1 MQRFSP
7 WWLLAWLIPLYGTPQ
22 AFSTELRLAQAPA
35 AEAPRPLQP
44 SIAPEAPAA
53 APAAPAGPPPHLA
66 LLLPLNSPSFAR
78 AADVVRQG
86 FLVAEKNQASALPV
100 RVYGTTDAT
109 PEILAAYRRAVEDG
123 AALVVG
129 PLTRSAVSALAASN
143 GVNVPTLALNVAEG
157 EVPVPANLH
166 TLSLQVEAEAQQVAR
181 FAAGEGLK
189 SAVLVSGESAIEKRM
204 LQSFADEWSRQGG
217 DIAMEYVFTGDTAA
231 LPALRRKINELPF
244 TIVFLALEGP
254 NARLV
259 APFLDP
265 ATPAYAT
272 SQVFSGNSSTLAN
285 YDLNGIRF
293 LDMPWMVQPDHMAVM
308 VYRRPDPPLAAE
320 LERLYALGID
330 AYRLAQ
336 ALLRNPGSGEL
347 PRLDGVTGRISPAR
361 DQHFR
366 RELVPARFRDGQAQ
380 VQEIPA
386 GAR

>member
-1 MQRFSP
+1 M
-7 WWLLAWLIPLYGTPQ
+7 IPLYGTPQ
-22 AFSTELRLAQAPA
+22 AFSTELRLAQTPA
-35 AEAPRPLQP
+35 AEAPRPQQP
-44 SIAPEAPAA
+44 ATAPEASAPAA
-53 APAAPAGPPPHLA
+53 APAAPPGPPPHLA

-78 AADVVRQG
+78 AADVVRRG
-86 FLVAEKNQASALPV
+86 FVAAEKAQASALPV
-100 RVYGTTDAT
+100 RVYGTTDAA
-109 PEILAAYRRAVEDG
+109 PEILAVYQRAVEDG

-143 GVNVPTLALNVAEG
+143 DVKVPTLALNVTES
-157 EVPVPANLH
+157 EVRVPGNLY
-166 TLSLQVEAEAQQVAR
+166 TFSLQVEAEARQVAQ

-189 SAVLVSGESAIEKRM
+189 SAVLVGGESPIEKRM

-217 DIAMEYVFTGDTAA
+217 DIAMEYVFAGDTGA
-231 LPALRRKINELPF
+231 LPALRRKINDLPY
-244 TIVFLALEGP
+244 TIVFLALEGA

-265 ATPAYAT
+265 ATPTYAT
-272 SQVFSGNSSTLAN
+272 SQVFSGNSSILAN
-285 YDLNGIRF
+285 YDLNGIQF

-308 VYRRPDPPLAAE
+308 VYRRPDPPLAAD

-336 ALLRNPGSGEL
+336 ALLRDPNPGERPS
-347 PRLDGVTGRISPAR
+347 LDGVTGRISAGR

-366 RELVPARFRDGQAQ
+366 RELVPARFRDGQAHIRE
-380 VQEIPA
+380 VAA